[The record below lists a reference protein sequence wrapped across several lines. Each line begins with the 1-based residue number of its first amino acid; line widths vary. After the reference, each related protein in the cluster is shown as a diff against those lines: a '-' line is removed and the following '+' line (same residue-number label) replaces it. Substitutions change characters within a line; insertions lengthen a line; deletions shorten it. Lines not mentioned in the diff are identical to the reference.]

1 MREFLKKSG
10 LRTIILVSIAAIAFL
25 PKDTAQW
32 VVLGAILLF
41 AASKVVVYYLEHK
54 IEIYAKNQK
63 AKSGKKKCAESESEM
78 ALNFT
83 IIQLSHRVTD
93 RLHTLF
99 PECTWTWVDKP
110 TLNFFAKGGRLRI
123 ATNKTEEFKEA
134 DVILDI
140 FGRIDIK
147 MLNSDSVTELIKAV
161 DKNADT
167 DYTVDVD
174 VWYTQCGQKLLTEII
189 TELNAGG
196 TKVLCIN
203 EDGSIVIDDNKQ
215 VGTFKTF
222 PSKNLWRK
230 LISIFEENGLNAVEN
245 EHSIQVGW

>member
-1 MREFLKKSG
+1 MKEFLKKSG
-10 LRTIILVSIAAIAFL
+10 LRTVILVSIAAIAFL
-25 PKDTAQW
+25 SKDIAQW
-32 VVLGAILLF
+32 VVLGAIF
-41 AASKVVVYYLEHK
+41 VFIMAKGIVYCLEHK
-54 IEIYAKNQK
+54 DTIYAKKQK
-63 AKSGKKKCAESESEM
+63 AKSGKNECIESESEK

-134 DVILDI
+134 DVILDM

-147 MLNSDSVTELIKAV
+147 LLNSDSVTELIKTV

-167 DYTVDVD
+167 DYSIDVD
-174 VWYTQCGQKLLTEII
+174 VWYTQCGHKLLTEII

-203 EDGSIVIDDNKQ
+203 EDGSIVVDDDKQ
-215 VGTFKTF
+215 VGTFKSF
-222 PSKNLWRK
+222 PSKNLWTK
-230 LISIFEENGLNAVEN
+230 LIGIFEENGLSVVEN
-245 EHSIQVGW
+245 EHSIQLGW

>member
-10 LRTIILVSIAAIAFL
+10 LRTIILVSIAAIAFF

-41 AASKVVVYYLEHK
+41 VVSKAVVYYLEHK
-54 IEIYAKNQK
+54 NEIYAKTQK

-93 RLHTLF
+93 RLHALF

-134 DVILDI
+134 DVILDM

-147 MLNSDSVTELIKAV
+147 MLNSDSVTELIKTV

-222 PSKNLWRK
+222 PSKNLWTK